1 MLIDALGAGLQF
13 LVFAPKI
20 LQALANDGT
29 IPFLKVV
36 IFPFFVFVLI
46 LLSPLLV
53 IPNLVLLRCAPLLSV
68 LSLR

>member
-29 IPFLKVV
+29 IPFLKVIIV
-36 IFPFFVFVLI
+36 CGCVY
-46 LLSPLLV
+46 LSLSLLLV
-53 IPNLVLLRCAPLLSV
+53 ILSLVLLGCALLPSV
-68 LSLR
+68 LFLR